1 MTETTR
7 LFTVYGIKWT
17 IKKGCPIEDGE
28 CTSPTLLDKDFRWDT
43 VQIGYNAFGDNNERM
58 NNYKIEG
65 RLYEGDMDENGN
77 INVINYLDKE
87 PVSYSIEID
96 HPENYGV
103 ELFSNSDG
111 CGIVDGSTYDYI
123 MVFDQTDFAYLP
135 FNSGNTKD
143 EFIGEL
149 KIKNKF
155 PLEPEY
161 PDIKDPAGRAT
172 PIYPMD
178 MVSRFAPDPRESVT
192 LTYKVKGTNNKYNIR
207 NSDITI
213 THTVVQEVE
222 DYGKQL
228 KELMSHTMLGNQQEL
243 DYSPN
248 YPYNYPYTLVS
259 NEEPTVRGSDRNN
272 SSLQRG
278 DVWFNPITIERKQ
291 WSVSDVPET
300 LTLIK
305 KGKNYRKTTNVP
317 CIWQPKDYCVETKDR
332 KIPYGLFV
340 DLVLENGS
348 VSSVVISGDS
358 LPNGF
363 QDGDEVSIQGGDNQ
377 AMIRISIQS
386 SPGWVDTYIE

>member
-1 MTETTR
+1 MTETPTS
-7 LFTVYGIKWT
+7 FHAIEWT
-17 IKKGCPIEDGE
+17 INNGSATEEDTE
-28 CTSPTLLDKDFRWDT
+28 FNWDT
-43 VQIGYNAFGDNNERM
+43 VEIGYNAFGDNNEPLNGYNM
-58 NNYKIEG
+58 KG
-65 RLYEGDMDENGN
+65 RLYQGIVDINGN
-77 INVINYLDKE
+77 ISVIQYLDKE

-103 ELFSNSDG
+103 ELYFNTDG
-111 CGIVDGSTYDYI
+111 VGIVDGSTYDYI

-135 FNSGNTKD
+135 FNSGNTKED
-143 EFIGEL
+143 FIGEL

-161 PDIKDPAGRAT
+161 PNTKDPMGRAA

-178 MVSRFAPDPRESVT
+178 MVTRFAPDPRESVT
-192 LTYKVKGTNNKYNIR
+192 LTYKVKGVSNKYNII

-213 THTVVQEVE
+213 THIVTQEVG

-259 NEEPTVRGSDRNN
+259 SQEPTIRGGDRNN

-278 DVWFNPITIERKQ
+278 DVWFNPSTLERKQ
-291 WSVSDVPET
+291 YSVSDLPET
-300 LTLIK
+300 LTILK
-305 KGKNYRKTTNVP
+305 KGRNYRNTTSVP
-317 CIWQPKDYCVETKDR
+317 CVWKPKDPCLELKDR
-332 KIPYGLFV
+332 PVPYGLLV
-340 DLVLENGS
+340 DLVLENGT

-363 QDGDEVSIQGGDNQ
+363 QDGDEVTIQGGDNQ
-377 AMIRISIQS
+377 ATIRINIDT